1 MGGIASGIGDAFTTL
16 GSGFGK
22 VVGSIT
28 GATQAAKGAERAADV
43 QAAASQAGIEEQ
55 RRQFD
60 EMMKVLSPYVQAG
73 TGAMAGLQPYAQ
85 AGAPALAAQQALA
98 GLAGPEAQQAAIAQ
112 LSASPEMQ
120 AMVKQ
125 GEEAMLQRAAA
136 TGGLRGG
143 NIQAALAQFR
153 PQVLSELINRQYGRL
168 GGLTSLGQQTTQNI
182 AQLGQASA
190 AGQGAGGLQTAA
202 NIANL
207 LGEQGAAQA
216 GGIMGKYGRTSAAF
230 GDLLDIV
237 GAAAGA
243 KKAGMF

>member
-1 MGGIASGIGDAFTTL
+1 MGGITKGIGGAFERL
-16 GSGFGK
+16 GSGFGGL
-22 VVGSIT
+22 VGSIT
-28 GATQAAKGAERAADV
+28 GATQAAKGAEKAADV

-60 EMMKVLSPYVQAG
+60 EMMKVLGPYVQAG

-120 AMVKQ
+120 AMLQQ

-153 PQVLSELINRQYGRL
+153 PQLLSQMIKEQYGRL

-230 GDLLDIV
+230 GDLMDII
-237 GAAAGA
+237 GTAAGA
-243 KKAGMF
+243 KKASMF

>member
-1 MGGIASGIGDAFTTL
+1 MGGIAKGIGGAFERV
-16 GSGFGK
+16 GSGLGGL
-22 VVGSIT
+22 VGSIT
-28 GATQAAKGAERAADV
+28 GATQAAAGAEKAADV

-60 EMMKVLSPYVQAG
+60 EMMKVLGPYVQAG

-120 AMVKQ
+120 AMLKQ

-143 NIQAALAQFR
+143 NIQGALAQFR
-153 PQVLSELINRQYGRL
+153 PQLLSQMIKEQYGRL

-216 GGIMGKYGRTSAAF
+216 GGIMGKYGRTGAAF
-230 GDLLDIV
+230 GDIMDIV
-237 GAAAGA
+237 GTVAGA